1 MTGDNSSSRSDARR
15 EAILTGSLRRTLLYL
30 ALPVLLEQLLSFC
43 VGLYDTFLAGHL
55 PPDISDVATGAVGI
69 GAYVSWLA
77 TLMFSFV
84 SAGTT
89 ALVARAHGRNDRNE
103 ANQVMNRSFALG
115 LIVGLAFAAAIIPVA
130 GLVASF
136 VLDDSVAVGIT
147 ARYLRLDSIGLI
159 FSSLSYMG
167 AAALRGS
174 GNMRTPMLIFAVVA
188 VTNAAV
194 STLLVFGLGPIPG
207 VGIDG
212 IVLGTVV
219 ARVTG
224 GMLMISVF
232 LRGTGGLKL
241 VWSEIR
247 LADDTARRILSI
259 GIPAALDGLVM
270 WIGHYLFLK
279 VIGSFG
285 PTAFAAHIV
294 GIRVE
299 ALTYL
304 PAVAWAAA
312 AATIIGQSLGAGLH
326 ERARRAGHEA
336 VLQCGVLGAA
346 ITLAFY
352 FGAEPIYR
360 AMHNSPAV
368 IAVGVPPFRMLA
380 LFQLPLVAAIVYA
393 GGLRGAGDTRVPMW
407 ITLFTTL
414 GVRLPVAWLCGV
426 TLNGGLYGAWIGMCA
441 DMLLRGVLVSVR
453 FWRGGWEREH
463 I

>member
-1 MTGDNSSSRSDARR
+1 MTIDKSTDTRR
-15 EAILTGSLRRTLLYL
+15 ERILTGDLRQTLLHL
-30 ALPVLLEQLLSFC
+30 ALPVLLEQFLSFC

-55 PPDISDVATGAVGI
+55 PGTISDVATGAVGI

-77 TLMFSFV
+77 TLLFSFV

-89 ALVARAHGRNDRNE
+89 ALVARAQGRGDPAD
-103 ANQVMNRSFALG
+103 ANRVTNRSFALG
-115 LIVGLAFAAAIIPVA
+115 LIVGLSFAACIVPLARFVA
-130 GLVASF
+130 AF
-136 VLDDSVAVGIT
+136 VLADPAAVDIT

-174 GNMRTPMLIFAVVA
+174 GNMRAPMLIFAVVA

-207 VGIDG
+207 LGIDG

-219 ARVTG
+219 ARITG
-224 GMLMISVF
+224 GTLMIALFV
-232 LRGTGGLKL
+232 RGISGLKL
-241 VWSEIR
+241 NLSEIR
-247 LADDTARRILSI
+247 LLDDTSRRILNI
-259 GIPAALDGLVM
+259 GMPAALDGIVM

-279 VIGSFG
+279 VIGRFG
-285 PTAFAAHIV
+285 AVDFAAHII

-304 PAVAWAAA
+304 PSVAWAAA

-326 ERARRAGHEA
+326 DRARRAGHEA
-336 VLQCGVLGAA
+336 VLQCGALGAA

-352 FGAEPIYR
+352 FGAEPIYK

-368 IAVGVPPFRMLA
+368 IAAGVPPFRMLA
-380 LFQLPLVAAIVYA
+380 LFQIPLVAGIVYV
-393 GGLRGAGDTRVPMW
+393 GGLRGAGDTKVPMW
-407 ITLFTTL
+407 ITLFTTIF
-414 GVRLPVAWLCGV
+414 VRLPVAYVCGV
-426 TLNGGLYGAWIGMCA
+426 VLNGGLYGAWIGMCA
-441 DMLLRGVLVSVR
+441 DMLLRGILVAVR
-453 FWRGGWEREH
+453 FWRGGWERTRV
-463 I
+463 

>member
-1 MTGDNSSSRSDARR
+1 MLNDDSTDSRRQ
-15 EAILTGSLRRTLLYL
+15 AILSGDLRTTLLHL
-30 ALPVLLEQLLSFC
+30 ALPVLLEQFLSFC
-43 VGLYDTFLAGHL
+43 IGLYDTFLAGHL

-77 TLMFSFV
+77 TLLFSFV

-89 ALVARAHGRNDRNE
+89 ALVARAQGRADVTE
-103 ANQVMNRSFALG
+103 ANQVANRSFGLG
-115 LIVGLAFAAAIIPVA
+115 LIIGLAFAACVLPLAR
-130 GLVASF
+130 LVASF
-136 VLDDSVAVGIT
+136 VLSDPEAVGIT

-188 VTNAAV
+188 VMNVAA
-194 STLLVFGLGPIPG
+194 STLLVFGLGPVPG
-207 VGIDG
+207 LGIDG
-212 IVLGTVV
+212 IVLGTVI

-224 GMLMISVF
+224 GTLMFAMFVRGVSG
-232 LRGTGGLKL
+232 LRFDLAE
-241 VWSEIR
+241 VR
-247 LADDTARRILSI
+247 LTDGTARRILAI

-270 WIGHYLFLK
+270 WAGHYVFLK
-279 VIGSFG
+279 MIGGFG
-285 PTAFAAHIV
+285 PTAFAAHII

-304 PAVAWAAA
+304 PSVAWAAA
-312 AATIIGQSLGAGLH
+312 AATVIGQSLGAGRH

-336 VLQCGVLGAA
+336 VLQCGLLGLV
-346 ITLAFY
+346 ITAVFF

-360 AMHNSPAV
+360 AMHNSADV
-368 IAVGVPPFRMLA
+368 IAAGVPPFRMLA

-407 ITLFTTL
+407 ITLFSTIV
-414 GVRLPVAWLCGV
+414 VRLPLAWVCGV
-426 TLNGGLYGAWIGMCA
+426 LLDGGLYGAWIGMCA
-441 DMLLRGVLVSVR
+441 DMLLRGLLLGAR
-453 FWRGGWEREH
+453 YWRGGWERLRV
-463 I
+463 